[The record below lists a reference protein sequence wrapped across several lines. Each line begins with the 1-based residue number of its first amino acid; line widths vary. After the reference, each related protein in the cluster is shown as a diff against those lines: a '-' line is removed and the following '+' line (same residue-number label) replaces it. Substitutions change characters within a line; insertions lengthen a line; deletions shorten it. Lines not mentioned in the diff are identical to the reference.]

1 MAIKVT
7 DLRIDPTSL
16 GDTFL
21 LADITPV
28 FEYKDGERTKNIDGW
43 RYHVVLPKL
52 KMEKIGVKVAKKV
65 PLFDLEK
72 EEIPVGMQVD
82 FENLEVGTY
91 FSNGQISV
99 NAKADS
105 VSVVK

>member
-7 DLRIDPTSL
+7 DLRIDPASL

-28 FEYKDGERTKNIDGW
+28 FEHKDGERTKNIDGY

-52 KMEKIGVKVAKKV
+52 KMEKIG
-65 PLFDLEK
+65 
-72 EEIPVGMQVD
+72 
-82 FENLEVGTY
+82 
-91 FSNGQISV
+91 
-99 NAKADS
+99 
-105 VSVVK
+105 

>member
-28 FEYKDGERTKNIDGW
+28 FEYKDGERTKNIDCY
-43 RYHVVLPKL
+43 RYHVVLPTL

-72 EEIPVGMQVD
+72 DEIPVGVKVI

-91 FSNGQISV
+91 FSNGQINV